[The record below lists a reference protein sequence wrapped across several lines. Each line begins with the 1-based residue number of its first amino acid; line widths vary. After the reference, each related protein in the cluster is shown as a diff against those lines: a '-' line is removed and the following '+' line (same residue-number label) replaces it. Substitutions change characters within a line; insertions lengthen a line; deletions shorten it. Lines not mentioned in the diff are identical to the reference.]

1 MLLKKKKTKDYKIIA
16 QVTQLIV
23 FADLE
28 QEGFLALGS
37 ILVRILKVNKTTTQN
52 VCGGWRKRD

>member
-1 MLLKKKKTKDYKIIA
+1 MIA

-28 QEGFLALGS
+28 QERVPALGS
-37 ILVRILKVNKTTTQN
+37 ILVRILKVYKTTTQN
-52 VCGGWRKRD
+52 VCGGWRK